1 MSALKPIQGITAIE
15 DRLQAGVPEAIQAL
29 RDAGLAVWV
38 LTGDKLQTATEIGRS
53 CNLIGQ
59 KDHVEFIK
67 NDTRDKLKLQLA
79 GLYSNVEDVRRFSK
93 KKSRGDMRRC
103 WSWLCEETPKLERIK
118 GRVLVIDGKNLG
130 WIFEDKAGF
139 QVVSARWLS
148 CPIRMETFDIANNL
162 KTGLRNSQK
171 NLSKW
176 LQNALQY
183 FVVE

>member
-148 CPIRMETFDIANNL
+148 CPIRIETFDN
-162 KTGLRNSQK
+162 Q
-171 NLSKW
+171 
-176 LQNALQY
+176 
-183 FVVE
+183 

>member
-1 MSALKPIQGITAIE
+1 MIRGNFRFVVIADSPKIQIVRNKLFAETLIGRDNDPIRVLKPFEGITAIE

-67 NDTRDKLKLQLA
+67 NDTRDKLRLQLA

-130 WIFEDKAGF
+130 WIFEDKVGF
-139 QVVSARWLS
+139 QIGS
-148 CPIRMETFDIANNL
+148 T
-162 KTGLRNSQK
+162 
-171 NLSKW
+171 
-176 LQNALQY
+176 
-183 FVVE
+183 